1 MADEVQIQMVG
12 EEEPNETKILDASK
26 VDYIEIGAQSQV
38 VGEEVKQEE
47 NPQPQ
52 LFEGDRDVLV
62 MSIEISR
69 ENLKAKKEIAQK
81 EVNRTG
87 NFLRKHILRQ

>member
-1 MADEVQIQMVG
+1 M
-12 EEEPNETKILDASK
+12 
-26 VDYIEIGAQSQV
+26 
-38 VGEEVKQEE
+38 KQEE

-87 NFLRKHILRQ
+87 NFLRKHILRQESDREQVDDQCKESAEEMIIAIIRRDRFLEMDH